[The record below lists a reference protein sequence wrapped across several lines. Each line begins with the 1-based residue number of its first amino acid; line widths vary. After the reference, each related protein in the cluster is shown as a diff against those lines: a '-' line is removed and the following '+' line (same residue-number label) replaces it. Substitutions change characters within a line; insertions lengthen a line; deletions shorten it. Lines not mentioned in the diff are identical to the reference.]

1 MLRLKDQNG
10 IALIMVIGVIAT
22 LLVMGATLVVL
33 TANVQSNTAQERTRS
48 KSFDVAEG
56 AMDFYMSQLAGAWPK
71 GTTPAPT
78 FNLSEPPSPG
88 FRSLAQFASTAEYPN
103 PQSSLVPFASAVSY
117 DNSIPGD
124 PINGVP
130 TWTTIVGYD
139 LANSPHSDAN
149 NDGKVW
155 IVAKGATGAKRSAI
169 QSEVTQVP
177 VNTQFPSGIAV
188 YAGGNLTSNGG
199 GNNPKI
205 SVEDSGGGGVTG
217 YVAGTIDT
225 VQVFDTSSANPI
237 TPVIGS
243 QGETVPSLTD
253 LIPQSMVDQ
262 IISLSQSLSG
272 GSNSGSRYYDSTN
285 ANPNGPDTV
294 PTDKSGVTVIRVPDG
309 TSVSLGNNGSINSL
323 TSPGILMILGP
334 VDPTGNNQNLG
345 NNITLDMGG
354 NNEFYGVLYTDG
366 RMYSSHGTPDIH
378 GMLVCKSNLDMKGTP
393 NILYNAGVIA
403 NLANRWTLTVS
414 LVPNTWREIQP

>member
-1 MLRLKDQNG
+1 MLRLRDQNG

-22 LLVMGATLVVL
+22 LLVMGATLVML

-78 FNLSEPPSPG
+78 FNLSGPPSPG
-88 FRSLAQFASTAEYPN
+88 FRSLAQFANTAEYPN
-103 PQSSLVPFASAVSY
+103 PQSGLVPFASAVCY
-117 DNSIPGD
+117 DNSVPGV
-124 PINGVP
+124 PVNGVP

-139 LANSPHSDAN
+139 AANSPHSDAN
-149 NDGKVW
+149 KDGKVW

-169 QSEVTQVP
+169 QSEVSQIP

-188 YAGGNLTSNGG
+188 YDGGNMTSNGQ
-199 GNNPKI
+199 GNGAKI
-205 SVEDSGGGGVTG
+205 RVEDSGGGSVTG
-217 YVAGTIDT
+217 YVAGTIEDIGA
-225 VQVFDTSSANPI
+225 FDFNSI

-243 QGETVPSLTD
+243 LGGTVPPLTD

-262 IISLSQSLSG
+262 IIALSQSLPG
-272 GSNSGSRYYDSTN
+272 ASNAGTSYYDCTS

-294 PTDKSGVTVIRVPDG
+294 PAPADMGGVVVIRVPDA
-309 TSVSLGNNGSINSL
+309 TNVVLGRGNTTINSL
-323 TSPGILMILGP
+323 ASPGILMVLGP
-334 VDPTGNNQNLG
+334 ADTSGNNQNLG
-345 NNITLDMGG
+345 THITLDASGTYD
-354 NNEFYGVLYTDG
+354 FYGVLYTDG
-366 RMYSSHGTPDIH
+366 RFYSASGTPSIH